1 MIDTSGTNPPRQNF
15 LHEKEEEKNLTL
27 VPLKLKSKKQFKLLT
42 MNALKKH
49 PDIVSIIQTFYSN
62 LTWLAY
68 LCARDKILWVQ
79 TTL

>member
-1 MIDTSGTNPPRQNF
+1 MIDTSGKNPPRQDF
-15 LHEKEEEKNLTL
+15 LHEKEEEKKSTL
-27 VPLKLKSKKQFKLLT
+27 VPLKVNSKKQFKLST

-49 PDIVSIIQTFYSN
+49 PDIVSIHTLYSN

-68 LCARDKILWVQ
+68 LCARDKTLWVQ